1 MSALVSGPEAP
12 ISLEAGSA
20 ERGFIRL
27 TLHSPP
33 GTPVVIDEVGG
44 PRVTRLTPRAATTIL
59 RRAAEWRCD
68 RRLRRFVA
76 TTADG
81 ENAEARVRTPSC
93 AHRLALVAP
102 ASARTGREVRMR
114 LVDRW
119 GVGNLAA
126 RVCVE
131 PPGGPARCRRVRL
144 RQGQRSRHWS
154 FQAPRPGGWRVTA
167 RTGWSEAGRAVRL
180 PPPGGSLKVLATG
193 DSMVQRLDTSL
204 ARRLRPLGVRVRSDA
219 HPATGISK
227 PSPVDWVATA
237 HRQAGSRPDV
247 VVMFIGAGDTFP
259 LGGASCCGKPWVA
272 EYARRA
278 RSMMGAYARGGRGR
292 VYWLLLP
299 TPREGFVRRS
309 FPAINRALRR
319 AAATAR
325 RDVRIVDLVDV
336 FSPGGRYRK
345 WIRRGDREVGV
356 RQADGIHLSDEGA
369 AIAAGVVLRVLRE
382 ERILP

>member
-1 MSALVSGPEAP
+1 MSALASGQDAP
-12 ISLEAGSA
+12 ITLEAGSS

-44 PRVTRLTPRAATTIL
+44 PRVTRLTPHAATTIL
-59 RRAAEWRCD
+59 RRAADWRCD
-68 RRLRRFVA
+68 
-76 TTADG
+76 
-81 ENAEARVRTPSC
+81 EARVRTPSC

-102 ASARTGREVRMR
+102 ARAHTGREVRMR

-119 GVGNLAA
+119 GVGNFAA
-126 RVCVE
+126 RVCIE
-131 PPGGPARCRRVRL
+131 PPGGPPHCRRVRL
-144 RQGQRSRHWS
+144 RQGQRSRHSS
-154 FQAPRPGGWRVTA
+154 FHVPRPGGWRVTA
-167 RTGWSEAGRAVRL
+167 RTGWGEAGRGVRVA
-180 PPPGGSLKVLATG
+180 PPGGSLKVLATG
-193 DSMVQRLDTSL
+193 DSMVQRLDASL

-227 PSPVDWVATA
+227 PSPVDWLETA
-237 HRQAGSRPDV
+237 RRQAGSLPDV

-259 LGGASCCGKPWVA
+259 LSGASCCREPWVA

-278 RSMMGAYARGGRGR
+278 RSMMGAYARGGRAR

-319 AAATAR
+319 AAASAR

-369 AIAAGVVLRVLRE
+369 AIAAGVVVRILRE

>member
-1 MSALVSGPEAP
+1 MSALAP
-12 ISLEAGSA
+12 AEEAGVA
-20 ERGFIRL
+20 LRADTGERGYIRL
-27 TLHSPP
+27 KLSSPP
-33 GTPVVIDEVGG
+33 GTSAVVTEVGG
-44 PRVTRLTPRAATTIL
+44 SRVAKLTTAASTTTLPRAA
-59 RRAAEWRCD
+59 RWRCD
-68 RRLRRFVA
+68 RRLRRFVV

-81 ENAEARVRTPSC
+81 QSAEATVRTPSC
-93 AHRLALVAP
+93 ARRLALVAP
-102 ASARTGREVRMR
+102 DRAPAGSEVTTR

-119 GVGNLAA
+119 ALGNFAA

-131 PPGGPARCRRVRL
+131 PPGGPARCHRGRL
-144 RQGQRSRHWS
+144 RRGQRNDRSS
-154 FQAPRPGGWRVTA
+154 FHAPRPGGWRVTA
-167 RTGWSEAGRAVRL
+167 RTNWGGTARSVRV
-180 PPPGGSLKVLATG
+180 PPPNGTLRVLATG
-193 DSMVQRLDTSL
+193 DSMVQRLDASL
-204 ARRLRPLGVRVRSDA
+204 ARRLRPLGAGVRSDA

-227 PSPVDWVATA
+227 PSPFDWVATA
-237 HRQAGSRPDV
+237 RRQAASRPDV
-247 VVMFIGAGDTFP
+247 VVMFIGAGDSFP
-259 LGGASCCGKPWVA
+259 MGAAVCCGKAWVA

-278 RSMMGAYARGGRGR
+278 RSMMAAYGRGGRAR

-309 FPAINRALRR
+309 FPAVNSALRR

-325 RDVRIVDLVDV
+325 RDVRIVDLVEV

-369 AIAAGVVLRVLRE
+369 SIAAKTVVRALRE

>member
-1 MSALVSGPEAP
+1 MSALASGPEGP

-44 PRVTRLTPRAATTIL
+44 PRVTKLTPRAATTIL

-68 RRLRRFVA
+68 RRLRRFLA

-81 ENAEARVRTPSC
+81 ESAEARLRTPSC

-102 ASARTGREVRMR
+102 ARARTGRKVRMR

-119 GVGNLAA
+119 GVGNFAA

-144 RQGQRSRHWS
+144 RQGQRGRHSS
-154 FQAPRPGGWRVTA
+154 FQALRPGGWRVTA
-167 RTGWSEAGRAVRL
+167 RTGWSEAGRAVRVA
-180 PPPGGSLKVLATG
+180 PPGGGLKVLATG
-193 DSMVQRLDTSL
+193 DSMVQRLDAAL

-259 LGGASCCGKPWVA
+259 LGGASCCGEPWVA

-278 RSMMGAYARGGRGR
+278 RSMMGAYARGGR
-292 VYWLLLP
+292 
-299 TPREGFVRRS
+299 
-309 FPAINRALRR
+309 AALGHR
-319 AAATAR
+319 AARPR
-325 RDVRIVDLVDV
+325 RRRRRGRRGGSWPYLTRTHVRI
-336 FSPGGRYRK
+336 
-345 WIRRGDREVGV
+345 
-356 RQADGIHLSDEGA
+356 A
-369 AIAAGVVLRVLRE
+369 
-382 ERILP
+382 